1 MREIKFRVWS
11 KTLDR
16 FLSKEEY
23 CLDFDGKLIFVEIM
37 DPKFQ
42 FVQLIAVAPHHY
54 IVQQATGLK
63 DVNGVEIFEG
73 DTLLWQEAYRN
84 DTEEWRE
91 AKVVYSPKVAAFVL
105 DIYGRH
111 LFDEKY
117 GDYQYLY
124 YQQQYTI
131 KR

>member
-11 KTLDR
+11 KTLER

-42 FVQLIAVAPHHY
+42 FTQLIAVPPHHY
-54 IVQQATGLK
+54 IVQQSTGLK
-63 DVNGVEIFEG
+63 DTNGVEIFEG
-73 DTLLWQEAYRN
+73 DTLRWEEGA
-84 DTEEWRE
+84 DTERE
-91 AKVVYSPKVAAFVL
+91 AKVVYSPTVSAFVL
-105 DIYGRH
+105 DICGRH
-111 LFDEKY
+111 LFDGKY
-117 GDYQYLY
+117 GDYQHLY
-124 YQQQYTI
+124 ASKKYTI

>member
-1 MREIKFRVWS
+1 MKFRVWS
-11 KTLDR
+11 KTLNR

-42 FVQLIAVAPHHY
+42 FTQLIAVPPHHY
-54 IVQQATGLK
+54 TVQQSTGLK
-63 DVNGVEIFEG
+63 DSNGEEIFEG
-73 DTLLWQEAYRN
+73 DTVIWKEAYHN

-91 AKVVYSPKVAAFVL
+91 AQVVYSPKVAAFVL

-111 LFDEKY
+111 LFDSKY
-117 GDYQYLY
+117 GDYQHLHH
-124 YQQQYTI
+124 QQKYTI
-131 KR
+131 KK